1 MESNEI
7 VLGAAKL
14 VYKFQNDRML
24 PHIVSGTGFDFVA
37 VKGSLNLDKFPGCE
51 ITEVTPGLVVIAYGE
66 KTYRLTPGDD
76 VTIKNIEKDQY
87 GYGSVKDAIGVVWPF
102 VKSDKKKLHISA
114 NVRADRCESGFAIDI
129 PIQDFPD
136 GVPVRINGYFNDLY
150 QEYLKPIDIVVNQH
164 DMSID
169 SEYLKEKVRFDRP
182 VRQFTILGIGLS
194 YASCN
199 LEISLE

>member
-7 VLGAAKL
+7 ILGAAEL
-14 VYKFQNDRML
+14 EYKFQRDRML
-24 PHIVSGTGFDFVA
+24 PHIVEGSGFDFAA
-37 VKGSLNLDKFPGCE
+37 VKGPLNFGKFPGCE
-51 ITEVTPGLVVIAYGE
+51 ITEVTPERVLIAYAGE
-66 KTYRLTPGDD
+66 TYTITPD
-76 VTIKNIEKDQY
+76 KSARIENKEANQY
-87 GYGSVKDAIGVVWPF
+87 GYTRVTDSIGIVWPF

-114 NVRADRCESGFAIDI
+114 DVRADRCESGFAIDI

-150 QEYLKPIDIVVNQH
+150 QQYLKPIDIVVNQY

-169 SEYLKEKVRFDRP
+169 SEYLKGKIRFDRP